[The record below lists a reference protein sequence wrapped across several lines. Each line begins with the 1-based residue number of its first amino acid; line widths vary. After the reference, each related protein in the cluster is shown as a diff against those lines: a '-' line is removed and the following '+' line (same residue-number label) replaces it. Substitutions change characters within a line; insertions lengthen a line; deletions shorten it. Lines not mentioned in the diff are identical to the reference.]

1 MRRTRTA
8 MLWTNTGNTNL
19 LVHRDTE
26 LPHLSLFTLPAKAN
40 GAKLS
45 ENCANDMKASTVQFM
60 ADCCTIHNPGI
71 GHPTK
76 TCVTT
81 PHGFALAFDSASVH
95 QPTSLYSPSCKMLT
109 PIDFLKWE
117 MLGTNPGAQCI
128 RRILLISLHVCS
140 STYHLIK
147 LNAKDTSMCRLRIF
161 IDSIPQI

>member
-1 MRRTRTA
+1 

-45 ENCANDMKASTVQFM
+45 ENCANDMKASTVEFM
-60 ADCCTIHNPGI
+60 ADCCMIHNPGI

-81 PHGFALAFDSASVH
+81 PHNFALAFDSASVH
-95 QPTSLYSPSCKMLT
+95 RPTSLYSPSCKMST

-117 MLGTNPGAQCI
+117 IWEQTQAPSI

-147 LNAKDTSMCRLRIF
+147 PNAKDTSMCRLRIS